1 MISSQVF
8 VVMSGGIV
16 PKKTNKKNVRNLQE
30 LADVEMRKAM
40 HACQVVKDSRHKV
53 HHGDR
58 SQEKQ
63 EKKKYMCGMPVSDAK
78 TCFCLSVGRSLREV
92 YLETLRP

>member
-1 MISSQVF
+1 MISSRVF

-16 PKKTNKKNVRNLQE
+16 QKITKKKTLRNLQE

-53 HHGDR
+53 HHGNR

-63 EKKKYMCGMPVSDAK
+63 EKKKYMCGMPVSDVK

-92 YLETLRP
+92 YRDTLRP

>member
-8 VVMSGGIV
+8 VVISGDIV
-16 PKKTNKKNVRNLQE
+16 PKKPQKNLRNLQE

-58 SQEKQ
+58 SQEK
-63 EKKKYMCGMPVSDAK
+63 
-78 TCFCLSVGRSLREV
+78 
-92 YLETLRP
+92 